1 MYIRTLYTLEA
12 ERKIYKVRELQ
23 MHSVA
28 MIFVNILV
36 AIFVIN
42 VSLTVPQTF
51 APVTIT

>member
-1 MYIRTLYTLEA
+1 
-12 ERKIYKVRELQ
+12 

-51 APVTIT
+51 APVTITSFRHLIVLQRRTF